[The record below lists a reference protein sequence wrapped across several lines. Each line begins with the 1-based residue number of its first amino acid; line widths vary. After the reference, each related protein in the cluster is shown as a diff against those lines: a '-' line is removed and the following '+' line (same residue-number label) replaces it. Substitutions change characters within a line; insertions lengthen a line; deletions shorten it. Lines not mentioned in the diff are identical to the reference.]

1 MINTDDEYIKS
12 LDELA
17 NGIYVVPCDKMMNI
31 KKMREYC
38 KNVQCRYRQTA
49 DFNNWILFVL
59 CEEQKYPVP

>member
-38 KNVQCRYRQTA
+38 KNV
-49 DFNNWILFVL
+49 
-59 CEEQKYPVP
+59 